1 MLKITKLILFADTI
15 VYLKNSKI
23 TFKTF
28 NLNVCKYA
36 KILYGNNNLI
46 ELNVNKSD
54 FKEIRIKCQTI

>member
-28 NLNVCKYA
+28 NLNVYKYV
-36 KILYGNNNLI
+36 KFLYGNNNLI

>member
-28 NLNVCKYA
+28 NLNVYKYV